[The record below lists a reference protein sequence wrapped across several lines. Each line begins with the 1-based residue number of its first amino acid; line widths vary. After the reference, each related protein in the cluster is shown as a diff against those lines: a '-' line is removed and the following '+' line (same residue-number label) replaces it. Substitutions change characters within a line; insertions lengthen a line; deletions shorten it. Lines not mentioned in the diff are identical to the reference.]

1 MTNIRSLFSW
11 SYKWQGL
18 VVLLCAFVPY
28 VNTLF
33 HEFVLDDRV
42 VYTENQFVQKGISG
56 IPEIFSTNSFEGYF
70 KGSGKGS
77 SVSQNRYRPLSL
89 GFFAIENQM
98 AGNNAF
104 LAHLWNVLFFSLLC
118 FLLFVTLKKLL
129 DYRYKDIA
137 TLIALLTAILFALH
151 PIHTEVVANVKSLD
165 EIFVL
170 LFCVLSFRSILTY
183 HQNYQSINL
192 FAASLW
198 FLCAVFSKENA
209 VVFVLLA
216 PLALV
221 YFVPKE
227 KRKLIHSF
235 IPLIFSA
242 AIYISCRIAVLGT
255 QVYVES
261 RNFLEN
267 PFLTIRG
274 EKIMVMQDADKIG
287 TIFYTLL
294 RYLYL
299 HIFPYP
305 LTHDY
310 APKSIAT
317 YNIASPP
324 AIFSIIIYLM
334 LVVLLIKW
342 RKTLAILSYGILF
355 FLIAMTPVSNL
366 FVSTG
371 AYMGERFAFMPSLG
385 ICLIMAYLAKVYLF
399 DKFKWGPYIFMAI
412 ILAFGVRTFV
422 RNLDWKSNLALFSND
437 ITHSTNSAKLNS
449 SLGFILLENYRNTD
463 DKEGNKH
470 LLSQAILY
478 LNRAVKIYP
487 RYSDCIFLLG
497 NAYYLNKNYPQA
509 VVTYESYI
517 DLNPADASIMKN
529 YQKALRELGRKYFY
543 EDSNNSAAKNALLKS
558 YKLNNQDDQ
567 VLELL
572 GSVEAEMGYLVK
584 SLEYLLRSVDLNP
597 NSASTWANLY
607 ITYTRLG
614 DKARAQDAINRGMAI
629 DADIV
634 KKLMSVKT
642 K

>member
-1 MTNIRSLFSW
+1 MTNFRSLFAMSH
-11 SYKWQGL
+11 KWQVVL
-18 VVLLCAFVPY
+18 VLLCAFLPY
-28 VNTLF
+28 INTLF
-33 HEFVLDDRV
+33 HGFVLDDRV
-42 VYTENQFVQKGISG
+42 VFTENQFVQRGFSG
-56 IPEIFSTNSFEGYF
+56 LNEIFSTNSFEGYF
-70 KGSGKGS
+70 AGSGKGS
-77 SVSQNRYRPLSL
+77 SISQNRYRPFSL
-89 GFFAIENQM
+89 AFFAVEHQIV
-98 AGNNAF
+98 GNNAF
-104 LAHLWNVLFFSLLC
+104 FAHLLNVLFFCLLCSMLFFTIRSLLE
-118 FLLFVTLKKLL
+118 
-129 DYRYKDIA
+129 YRFKDSA
-137 TLIALLTAILFALH
+137 TPIALLTAILFALH
-151 PIHTEVVANVKSLD
+151 PIHTEVVANIKSLD

-170 LFCVLSFRSILTY
+170 LFCILSLASILRY
-183 HQNYQSINL
+183 HRTQKILNL
-192 FAASLW
+192 VWAGLW
-198 FLCAVFSKENA
+198 FLFAVFSKENA
-209 VVFVLLA
+209 MAFVLLA
-216 PLALV
+216 PLALL
-221 YFVPKE
+221 YFVPKDQ
-227 KRKLIHSF
+227 RKIIHSCV
-235 IPLIFSA
+235 PLLISA
-242 AIYISCRIAVLGT
+242 GIYILCRIAVLGT
-255 QVYVES
+255 QLYVES
-261 RNFLEN
+261 KNFLEN
-267 PFLTIRG
+267 PFLVVRG
-274 EKIMVMQDADKIG
+274 EKVTVMQDADKLG
-287 TIFYTLL
+287 TILYTLL

-299 HIFPYP
+299 HIIPYP

-317 YNIASPP
+317 YPISSPA
-324 AIFSIIIYLM
+324 AIFSLLTYLL

-342 RKTLAILSYGILF
+342 RKNLSIVSFGILF
-355 FLIAMTPVSNL
+355 YLIALLPVSNL

-385 ICLIMAYLAKVYLF
+385 ICLVIAFVVKACLW
-399 DKFKWGPYIFMAI
+399 DKFKWGPYLFLALG
-412 ILAFGVRTFV
+412 LAFGVRTFE
-422 RNLDWKSNLALFSND
+422 RNLAWKDNLTLFTND
-437 ITHSTNSAKLNS
+437 VVHSANSAKLNS
-449 SLGFILLENYRNTD
+449 SLGFSLLENYRNAE

-470 LLSQAILY
+470 LLNQAIQY
-478 LNRAVKIYP
+478 LNKAVKIYP

-509 VVTYESYI
+509 VATYESYI

-558 YKLNNQDDQ
+558 YKLNSRDDQ

-584 SLEYLLRSVDLNP
+584 SLEYLLQSAEINP